1 MSKNDQEGPKIIF
14 RHEIFFPYKMTK
26 TLSKN
31 SQKKFEIH
39 KKFFLSRND
48 FWTFL
53 ITFRQKK
60 FFVNFEFFLWI
71 FSKCFGHFLWKKN
84 FMSKNDFW
92 TFLIIFRH
100 EIFFGPKKNV
110 SILFGGFHHIA
121 WFFYGLNLRDLH
133 QAFRIWCEI
142 GISLRLTHLDWLR
155 SKKMEKIRKPRSQQL
170 FLVLRDS
177 NLQNNCKLP
186 SDQVWQHS
194 VHKIL
199 V

>member
-1 MSKNDQEGPKIIF
+1 
-14 RHEIFFPYKMTK
+14 MTK
-26 TLSKN
+26 TLRKI
-31 SQKKFEIH
+31 SQKKFKIQ
-39 KKFFLSRND
+39 KKFFLSKSDREGPK
-48 FWTFL
+48 
-53 ITFRQKK
+53 I
-60 FFVNFEFFLWI
+60 
-71 FSKCFGHFLWKKN
+71 KCFGHFQWKKN

-110 SILFGGFHHIA
+110 SILFGGFHHLA

-133 QAFRIWCEI
+133 QAFGIWCEI
-142 GISLRLTHLDWLR
+142 GISLRLTHLDWPR
-155 SKKMEKIRKPRSQQL
+155 SKKTEKIRKPRSQQF
-170 FLVLRDS
+170 FLVLRVS

-194 VHKIL
+194 VHKIF

>member
-1 MSKNDQEGPKIIF
+1 MVKSTENYQNVFFRAKKNFMSKNYQQGPKIIF

-39 KKFFLSRND
+39 KKNFLSRND

-71 FSKCFGHFLWKKN
+71 FFKCFGHFLWKKN

-92 TFLIIFRH
+92 TFLIIFRR
-100 EIFFGPKKNV
+100 EFFFGPKKKRFDTFRWISPFSMV
-110 SILFGGFHHIA
+110 FLWSQSSGFA
-121 WFFYGLNLRDLH
+121 SSVRNLVRNWYFTQTH
-133 QAFRIWCEI
+133 P
-142 GISLRLTHLDWLR
+142 LRLAAL
-155 SKKMEKIRKPRSQQL
+155 
-170 FLVLRDS
+170 
-177 NLQNNCKLP
+177 
-186 SDQVWQHS
+186 
-194 VHKIL
+194 
-199 V
+199 

>member
-1 MSKNDQEGPKIIF
+1 
-14 RHEIFFPYKMTK
+14 MTK
-26 TLSKN
+26 TLRKN

-39 KKFFLSRND
+39 KKFFLSKCD
-48 FWTFL
+48 QEGPK
-53 ITFRQKK
+53 IISRQKN

-71 FSKCFGHFLWKKN
+71 FTKCFGHFVWKKN

-110 SILFGGFHHIA
+110 SILLGGFHHLA
-121 WFFYGLNLRDLH
+121 RFFYGLNLRDLH
-133 QAFRIWCEI
+133 QAFGIWCEI
-142 GISLRLTHLDWLR
+142 GISLRLTHLDWPR
-155 SKKMEKIRKPRSQQL
+155 SKKTEKIRKPRSQQF
-170 FLVLRDS
+170 FLVLRVS

-194 VHKIL
+194 VHKIF